1 MNYSG
6 TQILKRTPFYPLH
19 HAHGA
24 RLIDFGG
31 FEMPVQYSGIR
42 DEHEAVRDHLGL
54 FDVSHMGEV
63 RVTGPQALPFIQHIT
78 INDASKL
85 VTGQAQYTVM
95 CYENGGIVDD
105 LLVYR
110 LGAEKYML
118 VINAANREKDVAWMK
133 KNNDAGAALQDISDE
148 MCLLAVQGPDSTVTL
163 QKLTDIDLSGIG
175 FYRFA
180 IGSLAGFDSVIISE
194 TGYTGEKGYE
204 LYFDRNHADPE
215 VVWEKIMEAGFEFG
229 IRPAGLGAR
238 DTLRLE
244 MGYALYGNDITRDT
258 NPLEAGL
265 GWLTKLDKGPFIG
278 RDALLKI
285 KAEGISRRLTGFVMD
300 ELKAIPRSHYAIE
313 DEAGNRI
320 GEVTSGTMSITLKR
334 GIGMGYVAVDQ
345 AKEGNTI
352 YINIR
357 DKRSAAKVVKLPFIK
372 MK

>member
-6 TQILKRTPFYPLH
+6 SQILKRTPFYSLH

-42 DEHEAVRDHLGL
+42 QEHKAVREHVGI

-63 RVTGPQALPFIQHIT
+63 RVTGSGALAFIQHIT
-78 INDASKL
+78 INDAAKL
-85 VTGQAQYTVM
+85 TTGQAQYTAM
-95 CYENGGIVDD
+95 CYEDGGIVDD

-110 LGAEKYML
+110 LGDEEYML
-118 VINAANREKDVAWMK
+118 VINAANREKDLAWMQ
-133 KNNDAGAALQDISDE
+133 KNNDAGATLQDISDDI
-148 MCLLAVQGPDSTVTL
+148 CLLAVQGPDSQAVL
-163 QKLTDIDLSGIG
+163 QELTNVDLSDIG
-175 FYRFA
+175 FYRFTTGQ
-180 IGSLAGFDSVIISE
+180 IAGFDSVIISE

-204 LYFDRNHADPE
+204 LYFDCNHADPE
-215 VVWEKIMEAGFEFG
+215 VIWKKIMDAGFEFG
-229 IRPAGLGAR
+229 ILPAGLGAR

-244 MGYALYGNDITRDT
+244 MGYALYGNDITQDT

-285 KAEGISRRLTGFVMD
+285 KNEGITRRLTGFVMD
-300 ELKAIPRSHYAIE
+300 ELRAIPRSHYVIE

-320 GEVTSGTMSITLKR
+320 GEVTSGTMSITLER
-334 GIGMGYVAVDQ
+334 GIGMGYVASDQ
-345 AKEGNTI
+345 AWEGNRI

-357 DKRSAAKVVKLPFIK
+357 DKRSAAGVIKLPFIK
-372 MK
+372 KK